1 MTSTQVD
8 NTENSVVATV
18 DTMNSS
24 VVIQAPLIRTIFA
37 LLLPLFLFGCV
48 YHLTSPDPEGVSER
62 QFAAV
67 FRASDNIIKAEVV
80 DDGAKKMKTSYLE
93 IAQSVMRAYPNIC
106 IETPDAISCLARRT
120 VLIFGYSV
128 SSSAPVLDGTTT
140 AGFVVYKNGKR
151 CVFEE
156 LQDRDDERRRFFEDS
171 SMQVFSSDAGL
182 KWREVRRH
190 RHPIYDAATLLEN
203 CNQAF

>member
-24 VVIQAPLIRTIFA
+24 VVFQAPLIRTI
-37 LLLPLFLFGCV
+37 LVCLLPLFLFGCV
-48 YHLTSPDPEGVSER
+48 RVTSPDPEGVSNR
-62 QFAAV
+62 QFFAIS
-67 FRASDNIIKAEVV
+67 RASDDIIETELV
-80 DDGAKKMKTSYLE
+80 DDGTKNWKTSYLE

-128 SSSAPVLDGTTT
+128 SSSAPVLDGTAT
-140 AGFVVYKNGKR
+140 AGFVVYKNGQQ

-156 LQDRDDERRRFFEDS
+156 LQEGDDERRRFFEDS

-182 KWREVRRH
+182 KSWERRRN
-190 RHPIYDAATLLEN
+190 RHPMYDAATLLEN